1 MLIEPGLC
9 ECLLWAEVHG
19 PEDVRAK
26 LDVQQLAAL
35 RAWTGTPMCYVL
47 TDMLRSAE
55 RTRQSVLPVLPFA
68 RLFFTALHALPERL
82 IFKPSEHEGG
92 ILYRAERGV
101 MSTWDAKMRPGGI
114 FSFQVPTSF
123 SQNPAVL
130 NRFKDGSGDRT
141 VFIVHGAAGWVL
153 SELSV
158 YADEDEVLLEPVCN
172 FQVMRAEK
180 FDANHRDVQMGE
192 ARPGLH
198 RVEGHVR
205 PGVALQ
211 EGSRVKEYEAESF
224 RQWQEKLRRHAPDTI
239 PDLKDLVFDPLSE
252 EEWLARGKEVP
263 KTKGAQRMSRLG
275 GGAFGDTY
283 RKKARYADGVGAS
296 RFAVKVFSVEK
307 MEDLQIREED
317 VRREASTLGMLRHK
331 NIIRYFGLVETD
343 DEMAIVMELALGGS
357 VANFIAKRANALGAE
372 TRELFEILVQTAD
385 ALDYIHSQG
394 IVHRDIKPENVLLA
408 HAEGPVCIKLAD
420 FGVAAVLNTVAGSAL
435 MSKTG
440 TLPYFSPER
449 GNEQAYGAMADMWAL
464 GVMLIELVTLTRQT
478 RGLWNQGPEVSER
491 RARLLLQVAR
501 KDQGLGQLATELLH
515 VDKNCRLSACAL
527 KTKLRQQQRQ
537 PQEEA
542 AEQTA
547 AAEAKAKAEAAAKN
561 EQEEAAKQTAASAV
575 HAPPPPASLELPGTH
590 S

>member
-1 MLIEPGLC
+1 MSGGSDHGIANFDPFFFELLLQDEPLVTLLGAARAMDQLEFLHPGPPSQRRRFDYVLIEPGLR
-9 ECLLWAEVHG
+9 ECLEWAEVHG

-26 LDVQQLAAL
+26 LDLQQLAAV
-35 RAWTGTPMCYVL
+35 RAWTGTPLCYVL
-47 TDMLRSAE
+47 TDVLRSPE

-180 FDANHRDVQMGE
+180 FDADHRDVQMGE

-449 GNEQAYGAMADMWAL
+449 GNEQAYLCLCVCVLLMSVSSSSLTLSHTLQAYGAMADMWAL

-478 RGLWNQGPEVSER
+478 RS
-491 RARLLLQVAR
+491 
-501 KDQGLGQLATELLH
+501 
-515 VDKNCRLSACAL
+515 
-527 KTKLRQQQRQ
+527 
-537 PQEEA
+537 
-542 AEQTA
+542 
-547 AAEAKAKAEAAAKN
+547 
-561 EQEEAAKQTAASAV
+561 
-575 HAPPPPASLELPGTH
+575 
-590 S
+590 